1 MLYNNILKSVI
12 VKIPKKTQ
20 NKSTVILDLKIFKK
34 DFKKILLVAMAVLI
48 STIENYIY
56 ILFTCLIS

>member
-48 STIENYIY
+48 STIENYI
-56 ILFTCLIS
+56 CL